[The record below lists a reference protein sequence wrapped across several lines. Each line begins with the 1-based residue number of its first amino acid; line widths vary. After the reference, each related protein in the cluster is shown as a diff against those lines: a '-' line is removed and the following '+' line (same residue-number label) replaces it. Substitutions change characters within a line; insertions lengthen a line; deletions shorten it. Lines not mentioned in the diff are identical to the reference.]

1 MSGDVGGGAAGGP
14 GGGNVVWRGIS
25 GLVST
30 IRTAKYEHLLAGVS
44 GGVVS
49 TVVLHPLDLLKVRF
63 AGEKCD
69 SKQRRGF
76 VDKRMY

>member
-1 MSGDVGGGAAGGP
+1 MDVDGGGGGGGAGGS
-14 GGGNVVWRGIS
+14 GGSNPLLRGIS
-25 GLVST
+25 GLFST

-63 AGEKCD
+63 AGE
-69 SKQRRGF
+69 
-76 VDKRMY
+76 